1 MSQNRYDDEG
11 RLVPPLKNNPKGL
24 NLTGKWKAVLTRAD
38 EVISEKEGH
47 NVICTAGVS
56 AFVDYLCSAALS
68 ATQNPFYF
76 VAIGSDNSAEANT
89 DTSLGTEL
97 SRHTGTVTAFSSI
110 YQVTATFASGS
121 GTGNV
126 YEYGLFDTNS
136 SASGNMLSRDTEGL
150 ITKGANDVLTVTAQ
164 ITLS

>member
-1 MSQNRYDDEG
+1 MSQNQYDEEG
-11 RLVPPLKNNPKGL
+11 KLIPPQKNNPGI
-24 NLTGKWKAVLTRAD
+24 NLCGKWKSVLTRAG
-38 EVISEKEGH
+38 EVIEEREGY
-47 NVICTAGVS
+47 NVITTAGVS
-56 AFVDYLCSAALS
+56 AFVDFLASAAIS
-68 ATQNPFYF
+68 ATRNPFYF
-76 VAIGSDNSAEANT
+76 VAIGSNNAAEANT
-89 DTSLGTEL
+89 DTALGTEL

-126 YEYGLFDTNS
+126 YEYGLFNTNT
-136 SASGNMLSRDTEGL
+136 SGEMLSRDTEGL